1 MQALTHDVIPKQDII
16 EPLQPAAPQK
26 KSRGG
31 WKWRDML
38 GGLEKPDTPPMAS
51 QIDKPIQRN
60 ISNERMIAS
69 LSALGLSPAAI
80 IDDGCIIEATNTR
93 RSKGSNAMSQ
103 TVSKRIG
110 GPIRHLHSCL
120 LYTSPSP
127 RDATLSRMPSSA

>member
-1 MQALTHDVIPKQDII
+1 MGSEMCI
-16 EPLQPAAPQK
+16 
-26 KSRGG
+26 
-31 WKWRDML
+31 RDR
-38 GGLEKPDTPPMAS
+38 EKPDTPPMAS

-110 GPIRHLHSCL
+110 GPIRHLHRSMEENAAL
-120 LYTSPSP
+120 KS
-127 RDATLSRMPSSA
+127 DARA